1 MMTIID
7 EIERALGNH
16 RRPPV
21 AICLG
26 KHQFD
31 RYCEFLGRLIKSRT
45 PVELQS
51 GAVPARDAYLY
62 NNRYIPIKRMSEA
75 DHLSIE

>member
-1 MMTIID
+1 MTIIN
-7 EIERALGNH
+7 EIESALSNH
-16 RRPPV
+16 RGRSA

-31 RYCEFLGRLIKSRT
+31 RYCEWLSRLTKRRAAGEVQDGS
-45 PVELQS
+45 S
-51 GAVPARDAYLY
+51 SARDAYLY
-62 NNRYIPIKRMSEA
+62 RDRYVPVKRMSEA

>member
-1 MMTIID
+1 MTIID
-7 EIERALGNH
+7 EIERALSTH

-31 RYCEFLGRLIKSRT
+31 RYCEYLSRLMKSRT
-45 PVELQS
+45 PIEAQS
-51 GAVPARDAYLY
+51 GALPARDAYLY
-62 NNRYIPIKRMSEA
+62 NNRYIPIKRVTEA

>member
-1 MMTIID
+1 MTIID
-7 EIERALGNH
+7 EIERELINYA
-16 RRPPV
+16 RPPV

-31 RYCEFLGRLIKSRT
+31 RYCEFLSRLIKSRT
-45 PVELQS
+45 PFEVQT
-51 GAVPARDAYLY
+51 GAIPARDAYLY
-62 NNRYIPIKRMSEA
+62 NNRYIPIKRMSDA